1 MMALDTQIAREVECY
16 PTRAIEANI
25 MSPTR
30 LCLQAVIYS
39 LCSLCNVGHA
49 QWQPTRPVQLIL
61 PNAPGGGPD
70 FIARLLAPKLAE
82 FGKQSVVVDNRAS
95 NNGIVGTE
103 VAARGAPDGSS
114 MIIGNSGTHA
124 INATLYRK
132 LPYDPVRDFAAVSE
146 LASPTV
152 VLLTH
157 PSVPARNIKE
167 LVALAK
173 ASPGKLNF
181 AIAGATGEVAG
192 NALKLQAGLDIKNIP
207 YRGAGPAVVALI
219 SGESDLLFTNY
230 VAVEQQIN
238 AGKLRLLGTT
248 SAKRNPRIPNVPTIA
263 EGGLE
268 GYAVEMWYGLFMPAK
283 TPANMLQTVSR
294 ETARIMA
301 LPDVREKLEA
311 TGHTVNTS
319 TPEQFSDKVRLEV
332 EKFRKIILASKM
344 QQD

>member
-1 MMALDTQIAREVECY
+1 MA
-16 PTRAIEANI
+16 
-25 MSPTR
+25 
-30 LCLQAVIYS
+30 
-39 LCSLCNVGHA
+39 HA

-103 VAARGAPDGSS
+103 VAARGAPDGSA

-219 SGESDLLFTNY
+219 SGESDVLFTNY
-230 VAVEQQIN
+230 VAVEQQIT

-283 TPANMLQTVSR
+283 TPASMLQTVSR

-301 LPDVREKLEA
+301 LPEVREKLEA

-319 TPEQFSDKVRLEV
+319 TPEQFSERVRLEV

>member
-1 MMALDTQIAREVECY
+1 MA
-16 PTRAIEANI
+16 
-25 MSPTR
+25 
-30 LCLQAVIYS
+30 
-39 LCSLCNVGHA
+39 HA

-181 AIAGATGEVAG
+181 EIGRAHV
-192 NALKLQAGLDIKNIP
+192 
-207 YRGAGPAVVALI
+207 
-219 SGESDLLFTNY
+219 
-230 VAVEQQIN
+230 
-238 AGKLRLLGTT
+238 
-248 SAKRNPRIPNVPTIA
+248 
-263 EGGLE
+263 
-268 GYAVEMWYGLFMPAK
+268 
-283 TPANMLQTVSR
+283 
-294 ETARIMA
+294 
-301 LPDVREKLEA
+301 
-311 TGHTVNTS
+311 
-319 TPEQFSDKVRLEV
+319 
-332 EKFRKIILASKM
+332 
-344 QQD
+344 

>member
-1 MMALDTQIAREVECY
+1 M
-16 PTRAIEANI
+16 TRTGFTI
-25 MSPTR
+25 
-30 LCLQAVIYS
+30 LAVITA
-39 LCSLCNVGHA
+39 VPGIAQA

-70 FIARLLAPKLAE
+70 FIARLIAPKLAE
-82 FGKQSVVVDNRAS
+82 ISKQNVVVDNRSS

-103 VAARGAPDGSS
+103 IAARGAPDGTS

-146 LASPTV
+146 IASPTL

-157 PSVPARNIKE
+157 PSVPARNVRE
-167 LVALAK
+167 LVELARQ
-173 ASPGKLNF
+173 SPGKLNF

-192 NALKLQAGLDIKNIP
+192 NALKLQAGIDIKNVP
-207 YRGAGPAVVALI
+207 YRGAGPAIVALM
-219 SGESDLLFTNY
+219 SGESDVLFTNY
-230 VAVEQQIN
+230 VAIESHI
-238 AGKLRLLGTT
+238 ATGRLRLLGIT
-248 SAKRNPRIPNVPTIA
+248 SAKRSPRLPQVPTIA

-283 TPANMLQTVSR
+283 TPASVVQAVSR
-294 ETARIMA
+294 ETARIVA
-301 LPDVREKLEA
+301 LPEVRDKLES

-319 TPEQFSDKVRLEV
+319 TPEQFTEKVKLEV